1 MQVQTC
7 VYVSA
12 LSSLGDVLSASL
24 LAHGLF
30 PLDLHGLCHRLARF
44 SGLMAAPLSLKGDA
58 TTDYSPC
65 FRPTARK
72 IIIGAI
78 FFLPPHPQDK
88 ACKDRKGRFN
98 CSRSVCTSAADRK

>member
-78 FFLPPHPQDK
+78 FFFAPTPPRQSLQ
-88 ACKDRKGRFN
+88 R
-98 CSRSVCTSAADRK
+98 